1 MIYILELREK
11 LKIVYQKFG
20 TYLNLLFKFIFGL
33 AVFFT
38 IKNAIGYD
46 AVVSS
51 TPVILA
57 LSLVTAFVPSG
68 VFALICVIVAVVN
81 VYKMSSI
88 LALFVVLVFLIMYFL
103 VLRYTP
109 KYGYVLVA
117 MPVLLYYGVPY
128 FMPIFLGIM
137 STPVTIVPVICGS
150 IAFYTL
156 KSIGSVTK
164 GQDAVNPDEALAI
177 FKSVTDKFKA
187 DKEMILV
194 TVILAVVLLIVYVLK
209 RSKFNHSA
217 EIATITGV
225 VVSMVIFLLACIGMD
240 LEMGIVQIIVF
251 SLLGGFVAYAAYF
264 MRTVL
269 DYSAVEIVQ
278 FEDDDYY
285 YYVKAVPK
293 IKIQAQVSKIK
304 NISAAEE
311 ENSET
316 EDVHA
321 EEDETEYDEDESQ
334 EEPDTSEENEDFEI
348 DIDID
353 AFSDGKYTLDKEEPE
368 E

>member
-1 MIYILELREK
+1 MIYLLELREK

-33 AVFFT
+33 IVFFT
-38 IKNAIGYD
+38 IKSAIGYD
-46 AVVSS
+46 ALVSS

-57 LSLVTAFVPSG
+57 LALVAAFVPSG
-68 VFALICVIVAVVN
+68 LFALMSVAVAVLN

-109 KYGYVLVA
+109 KQGYVLVA
-117 MPVLLYYGVPY
+117 MPVLLYYGMPY

-137 STPVTIVPVICGS
+137 ATPITVIPVICGT

-156 KSIGSVTK
+156 KNIGSVTK
-164 GQDAVNPDEALAI
+164 GQDAINPDEALAI

-194 TVILAVVLLIVYVLK
+194 TVILAIVLLIAYVLR

-225 VVSMVIFLLACIGMD
+225 VVSMVIFLLGCIGMD
-240 LEMGIVQIIVF
+240 LEMSVVKIIVF
-251 SLLGGFVAYAAYF
+251 SLLGGLFAYAAYF

-304 NISAAEE
+304 NISDAEE
-311 ENSET
+311 AEDTET
-316 EDVHA
+316 
-321 EEDETEYDEDESQ
+321 TEPEDESEYAK
-334 EEPDTSEENEDFEI
+334 EEETNTSEEEYEEFEI
-348 DIDID
+348 NIAGFTDDN
-353 AFSDGKYTLDKEEPE
+353 YTPTTEGFKE
-368 E
+368 